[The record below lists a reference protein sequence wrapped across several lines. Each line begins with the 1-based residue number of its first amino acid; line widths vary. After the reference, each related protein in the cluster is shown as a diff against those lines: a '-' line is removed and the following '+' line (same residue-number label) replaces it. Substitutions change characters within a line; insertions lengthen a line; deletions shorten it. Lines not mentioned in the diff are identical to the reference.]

1 MAFTAYNSFVHK
13 ERSNY
18 QMQMGVLFPYD
29 RCPELRKANA
39 LDLVAEAWLACKP
52 LVDLAR

>member
-1 MAFTAYNSFVHK
+1 
-13 ERSNY
+13 
-18 QMQMGVLFPYD
+18 MGVLFPYD